1 MSTGYAACYIRTIF
15 PNQLNPSNFVSSA
28 DCFVTVCM
36 METAA
41 VVDGILNWKWKLEHE
56 NLTNLSELLSHLV
69 AFLSSEAF
77 DIKKQHRMIN
87 YLPNGFGKQNV
98 NSTCIH
104 TYSYRAIS
112 HRGKWQGFFHFFFQ
126 NYLGN
131 TTERE
136 ADRNWEGFFF
146 TILSNA
152 DAGFHLGKV
161 VSL

>member
-87 YLPNGFGKQNV
+87 YLPNAFGKQNV

-112 HRGKWQGFFHFFFQ
+112 HSGKWQGFFHYVLLPKLPGKCYWKGGWQKLRRFFFH
-126 NYLGN
+126 
-131 TTERE
+131 
-136 ADRNWEGFFF
+136 DF
-146 TILSNA
+146 I
-152 DAGFHLGKV
+152 
-161 VSL
+161 

>member
-28 DCFVTVCM
+28 DCFVTACM

-56 NLTNLSELLSHLV
+56 NLTNLAELLSHLV

-112 HRGKWQGFFHFFFQ
+112 HSGKDSFTSSSKITWEMLLKGR
-126 NYLGN
+126 L
-131 TTERE
+131 TETE
-136 ADRNWEGFFF
+136 KVFFF

>member
-104 TYSYRAIS
+104 TKALAIAI
-112 HRGKWQGFFHFFFQ
+112 R
-126 NYLGN
+126 
-131 TTERE
+131 
-136 ADRNWEGFFF
+136 
-146 TILSNA
+146 TIAIAIAIVAKKAIEYCNMQ
-152 DAGFHLGKV
+152 
-161 VSL
+161 